1 MNFVK
6 DFCNEFVLMFKPYYK
21 YIRFFIVFILFFTSS
36 IFQLIPISIWKLD
49 IYNINDNVQCYLTLF
64 SISITLLMVGIFY
77 FKELKNSFCNLKN
90 KINSKFYK
98 ALKYWLIGLVIMI
111 GSNILIRT
119 LGIGEASN
127 DTKVINNLI
136 SNPIIYGIIT
146 IFLTPI
152 LEELVFRLS
161 FKDIFKYKWLFILFS
176 GIIFGSIHVFSSL
189 TDIYQLLYLIPYCS
203 LGIAFSYMYYDTD
216 NILIPISF
224 HILHNI
230 LVTITTFILVVDLYG
245 R

>member
-1 MNFVK
+1 MSFIN
-6 DFCNEFVLMFKPYYK
+6 DFWNEFVLMFKPYYK
-21 YIRFFIVFILFFTSS
+21 YIRFFIVFFLFFASS
-36 IFQLIPISIWKLD
+36 IFQLIPISILKLD
-49 IYNINDNVQCYLTLF
+49 INNINDNIQCYLTLF
-64 SISITLLMVGIFY
+64 SISITLLIVCILY
-77 FKELKNSFCNLKN
+77 FKELKKSFTCLKN

-98 ALKYWLIGLVIMI
+98 ALKYWLIGLIIMI
-111 GSNILIRT
+111 GSNILIKN

-127 DTKVINNLI
+127 DTRVINNLL
-136 SNPIIYGIIT
+136 SNPVVYGIIT

-216 NILIPISF
+216 NIFIPISF

-230 LVTITTFILVVDLYG
+230 LVTISTFLLAGGII
-245 R
+245 